1 MLHNEPMAPAT
12 NKKRKY
18 KTTKETKPYTLQ
30 FRITASEKELLDRL
44 ESELNITRYEIRNE
58 LIKLIQRLERTREK
72 NNA

>member
-1 MLHNEPMAPAT
+1 MSKVISIPAT

-44 ESELNITRYEIRNE
+44 ESELNITRFEIRNE
-58 LIKLIQRLERTREK
+58 LIKIIQRLERTREK